1 VALAQPLEDDRT
13 EVSEESRSPL
23 EKSFPRRKELFMKRL
38 DSLCLTGAVTALA
51 LVSLPAVAQ
60 DTTTTQSTKV
70 NRERVMSMQNDMTW
84 DRTLPAAT
92 AQPRLLLLQTMSDKN
107 FTKVDIEKILP
118 LLQDLRDAERLYTF
132 GLQDAAGY
140 WVTLPDQSKVNG
152 MDEVRAAANGFRDR
166 RQAIWAA
173 IDTAIGAD
181 KSSALR
187 ALVEPMKVDYS
198 TMAYTDEHI
207 QRIDEI
213 IRDWDRMA
221 AARVAANG
229 GTPPST
235 VTTVSTE
242 TRTVTQTIPG
252 FEVYTYP
259 PLSTRDL
266 VDAMQLRLAALEA
279 NGLPEAIIAIRGEEF
294 TSPNLQYLRE
304 KHLKY
309 WD

>member
-1 VALAQPLEDDRT
+1 
-13 EVSEESRSPL
+13 
-23 EKSFPRRKELFMKRL
+23 MKRL
-38 DSLCLTGAVTALA
+38 DGLCLAGAVAALGFGC
-51 LVSLPAVAQ
+51 LPAIAQ
-60 DTTTTQSTKV
+60 DTTVTQTTKV
-70 NRERVMSMQNDMTW
+70 NRDRVMSLQNDMTW
-84 DRTLPAAT
+84 DRTLPAST
-92 AQPRLLLLQTMSDKN
+92 AQPRLILLQTMADKD
-107 FTKVDIEKILP
+107 FSKTDIEKILP
-118 LLQDLRDAERLYTF
+118 LLQDLRTAERLYTF

-187 ALVEPMKVDYS
+187 ALVEPMKMDYGA
-198 TMAYTDEHI
+198 MAYTDEHI

-221 AARVAANG
+221 AARIAANG

-235 VTTVSTE
+235 TSTVSVE
-242 TRTVTQTIPG
+242 TRTTTTTIPG
-252 FEVYTYP
+252 IEVYSYP
-259 PLSTRDL
+259 PLATQDL
-266 VDAMQLRLAALEA
+266 VDVMQMRLAALEA
-279 NGLPEAIIAIRGEEF
+279 DGLPEAIMAIRGQEF
-294 TSPNLQYLRE
+294 TSPNLQFLRE